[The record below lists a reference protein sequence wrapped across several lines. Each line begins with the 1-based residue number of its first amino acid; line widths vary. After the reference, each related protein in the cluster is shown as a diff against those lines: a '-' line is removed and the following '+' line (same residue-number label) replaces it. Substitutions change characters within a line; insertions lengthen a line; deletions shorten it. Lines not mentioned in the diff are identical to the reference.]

1 MLTATRTTTMLPV
14 EDPDRAA
21 RFYADRLGLKPV
33 TTQPDGTRIF
43 ALGQGDALGLMP
55 AEKGA
60 QTGHTVL
67 SFEVP
72 DLEGEIR
79 ELEGRGV
86 RFEDYDL
93 PDFKTTNHIAV
104 MGAERAAWFLDTEGN
119 ILCLHEL
126 AEGQEV
132 TAAR

>member
-14 EDPDRAA
+14 EDAERAG
-21 RFYADRLGLKPV
+21 RFYADMLGLKPV
-33 TTQPDGTRIF
+33 TTNPDGTRIF

-86 RFEDYDL
+86 RFDDYDL

-104 MGAERAAWFLDTEGN
+104 MGTERAAWFHDTEGN

-126 AEGQEV
+126 LDGEA
-132 TAAR
+132 

>member
-14 EDPDRAA
+14 EDPERAG
-21 RFYADRLGLKPV
+21 RFYSDMLGLKPLS
-33 TTQPDGTRIF
+33 TGPDGTRIF

-60 QTGHTVL
+60 QTAHTVL

-79 ELEGRGV
+79 ELEDKGV
-86 RFEDYDL
+86 KFEDYDM

-104 MGAERAAWFLDTEGN
+104 MGGERAAWFHDSEGN

-126 AEGQEV
+126 LDSEA
-132 TAAR
+132 

>member
-14 EDPDRAA
+14 EDPERAG
-21 RFYADRLGLKPV
+21 RFYADMLGLKPV
-33 TTQPDGTRIF
+33 ATMPDGTRIF
-43 ALGQGDALGLMP
+43 ALGQGDALGLRP

-60 QTGHTVL
+60 QSAQTAI

-79 ELEGRGV
+79 ELEDRGV
-86 RFEDYDL
+86 RFQDYDL
-93 PDFKTTNHIAV
+93 PDFKTVNHIAE
-104 MGAERAAWFLDTEGN
+104 MGGERAAWFTDTEGN

-126 AEGQEV
+126 LDSEA
-132 TAAR
+132 

>member
-14 EDPDRAA
+14 EDPERAGH
-21 RFYADRLGLKPV
+21 FYADMLGLKPV
-33 TTQPDGTRIF
+33 ATMPDGTRIF
-43 ALGQGDALGLMP
+43 ALGQGDALGLRP

-60 QTGHTVL
+60 QSGQTAI

-79 ELEGRGV
+79 ELEDRGV

-93 PDFKTTNHIAV
+93 PDFKTVNHIAE
-104 MGAERAAWFLDTEGN
+104 MGTERAAWFTDTEGN

-126 AEGQEV
+126 LDSEA
-132 TAAR
+132 

>member
-14 EDPDRAA
+14 EDPERAG
-21 RFYADRLGLKPV
+21 RFYADMLGLKPV
-33 TTQPDGTRIF
+33 TTGPDGTRIF

-72 DLEGEIR
+72 DLEGEIH

-86 RFEDYDL
+86 RFDDYDL

-104 MGAERAAWFLDTEGN
+104 MGTERAAWFRDTEGN

-126 AEGQEV
+126 PDSEV
-132 TAAR
+132 

>member
-1 MLTATRTTTMLPV
+1 MLTATKTTTMLPV
-14 EDPDRAA
+14 EDADRAG
-21 RFYADRLGLKPV
+21 RFYEDQLGLKPV
-33 TTQPDGTRIF
+33 ATQPDGTRIF

-79 ELEGRGV
+79 ELEGKGV

-104 MGAERAAWFLDTEGN
+104 MGTERAAWFLDTEGN

-126 AEGQEV
+126 TEG
-132 TAAR
+132 

>member
-14 EDPDRAA
+14 EDPERAG
-21 RFYADRLGLKPV
+21 RFYADMLGLKPI
-33 TTQPDGTRIF
+33 TTAGDGTRIF
-43 ALGQGDALGLMP
+43 ALGQGDALGLRP
-55 AEKGA
+55 AGKGA
-60 QTGHTVL
+60 QSGHTVL

-72 DLEGEIR
+72 DLEGEIA

-104 MGAERAAWFLDTEGN
+104 MGTERAAWFHDTEGN
-119 ILCLHEL
+119 VLCLHEL
-126 AEGQEV
+126 SDGE
-132 TAAR
+132 T

>member
-1 MLTATRTTTMLPV
+1 MLTATTTTTMLPV
-14 EDPDRAA
+14 EDAERAG
-21 RFYADRLGLKPV
+21 RFYADVLGLKSLR
-33 TTQPDGTRIF
+33 TGPDGTRFF

-60 QTGHTVL
+60 QTRHTVL

-86 RFEDYDL
+86 RFADYDL
-93 PDFKTTNHIAV
+93 PDFKTDHHIAV
-104 MGAERAAWFLDTEGN
+104 LGDERAAWFTDTEGN

-126 AEGQEV
+126 SGDDA
-132 TAAR
+132 

>member
-14 EDPDRAA
+14 EDPERAGT
-21 RFYADRLGLKPV
+21 FYADKLGLKPI
-33 TTQPDGTRIF
+33 TTGPDGTRIF
-43 ALGQGDALGLMP
+43 SLGQGDALGLMP

-60 QTGHTVL
+60 QTAHTVL

-72 DLEGEIR
+72 NLEDEIS

-93 PDFKTTNHIAV
+93 PDFKTVNHIAV
-104 MGAERAAWFLDTEGN
+104 MGTERAAWFHDTEGN

-126 AEGQEV
+126 VGDEA
-132 TAAR
+132 

>member
-14 EDPDRAA
+14 EDPERAG
-21 RFYADRLGLKPV
+21 RFYADMLGLKPI
-33 TTQPDGTRIF
+33 TTTEDGTRIF
-43 ALGQGDALGLMP
+43 ALGQGDALGLRP

-60 QTGHTVL
+60 QSRQTAI

-72 DLEGEIR
+72 DLEGEIA

-93 PDFKTTNHIAV
+93 PDFKTVGHIAV
-104 MGAERAAWFLDTEGN
+104 MGNERAAWFTDTEGN

-126 AEGQEV
+126 LGDEA
-132 TAAR
+132 

>member
-14 EDPDRAA
+14 EDAERAG
-21 RFYADRLGLKPV
+21 RFYADMLGLKPV
-33 TTQPDGTRIF
+33 TTNPDGTRVF
-43 ALGQGDALGLMP
+43 ALGRGDGLGLMP

-86 RFEDYDL
+86 RFDDYDL

-104 MGAERAAWFLDTEGN
+104 MGTERAAWFHDTEGN
-119 ILCLHEL
+119 ILCPHEL
-126 AEGQEV
+126 SDSEV
-132 TAAR
+132 

>member
-14 EDPDRAA
+14 EDPERAGT
-21 RFYADRLGLKPV
+21 FYADKLGLNPI
-33 TTQPDGTRIF
+33 TTGPDGTRIF
-43 ALGQGDALGLMP
+43 SLGQGDALGLMP

-60 QTGHTVL
+60 QTAHTVL

-72 DLEGEIR
+72 NLEDEIS

-93 PDFKTTNHIAV
+93 PDFKTVNHIAV
-104 MGAERAAWFLDTEGN
+104 MGTERAAWFHDTEGN

-126 AEGQEV
+126 VGDEA
-132 TAAR
+132 

>member
-1 MLTATRTTTMLPV
+1 MLTATRATTMLPV
-14 EDPDRAA
+14 EDPERAGH
-21 RFYADRLGLKPV
+21 FYADQLGLKPV
-33 TTQPDGTRIF
+33 TTAPDGTRIF

-60 QTGHTVL
+60 QTGHTVI

-72 DLEGEIR
+72 DLESEIR
-79 ELEGRGV
+79 ELEDKGV

-93 PDFKTTNHIAV
+93 PDFKTINHIAV
-104 MGAERAAWFLDTEGN
+104 MGNERAAWFTDTEGN

-126 AEGQEV
+126 LGGEA
-132 TAAR
+132 